1 MQNNTVLSE
10 VRLYFRFILGNR
22 DNKLRKFG
30 RCKTEDDFFHLYLQ
44 LIHIWLCILGSS
56 NTFRNQQTC
65 INCADILYMLK
76 MWIAELGSTALLW
89 GKLTFLFLYPP
100 QFTLDKIPGLLLFHV
115 RNSYT
120 ESSISNSFL
129 CLCPQSMTCF
139 PWETW
144 RRRLYPDPFG
154 CS

>member
-10 VRLYFRFILGNR
+10 VRLYFHFILGNR

-30 RCKTEDDFFHLYLQ
+30 RCKTFF
-44 LIHIWLCILGSS
+44 ISICSIVGSS